1 MAIADAHDAMIN
13 DRPYKRAMDHEA
25 ALVELRR
32 HSVTRFD
39 PDLVNL
45 FLRRFADL
53 APVPDLTPCDH
64 GRGRRHPGHREPAPG
79 NGLIHGPLRR
89 VDGRDPPHWTL

>member
-1 MAIADAHDAMIN
+1 MAIADAYDAMIN
-13 DRPYKRAMDHEA
+13 DRPYKRAMDHAA

-53 APVPDLTPCDH
+53 APVPDITLVTTVGADAILNI
-64 GRGRRHPGHREPAPG
+64 GSRRQATDDPRSSAP
-79 NGLIHGPLRR
+79 RR
-89 VDGRDPPHWTL
+89 RA

>member
-32 HSVTRFD
+32 HSVTQFD

-53 APVPDLTPCDH
+53 APVPDITLVTTVGADAILNI
-64 GRGRRHPGHREPAPG
+64 GSRRQETA
-79 NGLIHGPLRR
+79 
-89 VDGRDPPHWTL
+89 